1 MSGGEPAE
9 GASRSGVLRN
19 AGAILISRF
28 TGMALRTVGVLVAAA
43 HLGAEGWGLLGFLSS
58 SLEVFRVLAS
68 FGMDTAS
75 IRFVSLARDEA
86 GRTVGRLF
94 ALKAATSVLAYLALV
109 AVAFATPAYRD
120 RAPLL
125 LLLGIG
131 LFPQTLGTTLQARF
145 QAEHAMARLIPV
157 QFVQGLLYVGGVLV
171 LKQRG
176 AGVWQFLVLTV
187 LLDFAQFVA
196 TFTIARRTWPDA
208 LAASAIRFVPSF
220 ARTILVPSLSLGL
233 LELIV
238 MLYSRLNV
246 YFLERTGGLV
256 AVGQYYAAL
265 RVSEP
270 LLMVA
275 GALAMSSYPVLS
287 KLVDARQYGEVGEMF
302 RRYSLRA
309 AAVTLVIATGMS
321 ALSRPI
327 LMFVKPEF
335 AGGAGALSALAFA
348 TAFMFQNQLS
358 SVVLHS
364 FGKFHY
370 VTACAV
376 LNLCVFLTSA
386 AILVPRFGP
395 TGGGLTT
402 LVTEGVNTL
411 VQLVL
416 VTVVLRRASAQHAS

>member
-1 MSGGEPAE
+1 
-9 GASRSGVLRN
+9 
-19 AGAILISRF
+19 
-28 TGMALRTVGVLVAAA
+28 MALRTVGVLIAAA
-43 HLGAEGWGLLGFLSS
+43 YLGTEGWGLLGFLSS

-68 FGMDTAS
+68 AGMDTAS

-86 GRTVGRLF
+86 GRIVGRLF
-94 ALKAATSVLAYLALV
+94 ALKAVTSLTAYLALV
-109 AVAFATPAYRD
+109 AVAYTIPAYRE

-125 LLLGIG
+125 LLLGLG

-157 QFVQGLLYVGGVLV
+157 QVVQGALYVVGVML
-171 LKQRG
+171 LRHQG
-176 AGVWQFLVLTV
+176 AGVWGFIVLTV
-187 LLDFAQFVA
+187 ALDAAQFLA
-196 TFTIARRTWPDA
+196 TLFVARRSWPDA
-208 LAASAIRFVPSF
+208 LAVRAIRYVPSF
-220 ARTILVPSLSLGL
+220 ARAILVPSISLGL

-246 YFLERTGGLV
+246 YFLERTGGLA

-287 KLVDARQYGEVGEMF
+287 KLVQEKDYAEIGDMF
-302 RRYSLRA
+302 RKYSLRA
-309 AAVTLVIATGMS
+309 AGITMLVATATS
-321 ALSRPI
+321 VLSRPI
-327 LMFVKPEF
+327 LTFVKPEF

-358 SVVLHS
+358 SIVLHS

-370 VTACAV
+370 VTACALV
-376 LNLCVFLTSA
+376 NLCVFLTSA
-386 AILVPRFGP
+386 SLLVPRFGP
-395 TGGGLTT
+395 TGAGVTT
-402 LVTEGVNTL
+402 LITEGINTI
-411 VQLVL
+411 VQLGLVVL
-416 VTVVLRRASAQHAS
+416 VLRNARKQGVSTTQRAA